1 MLVLFDS
8 LRSPVV
14 VFDVNYHIKFANR
27 ACCELLS
34 REAMDIQD
42 TNFFPL
48 SVNPDQR
55 SQSIERY
62 LHLFDKESLTV
73 TVRSGSSV
81 SKM

>member
-34 REAMDIQD
+34 REAMDIQP
-42 TNFFPL
+42 TG
-48 SVNPDQR
+48 
-55 SQSIERY
+55 
-62 LHLFDKESLTV
+62 T
-73 TVRSGSSV
+73 
-81 SKM
+81 